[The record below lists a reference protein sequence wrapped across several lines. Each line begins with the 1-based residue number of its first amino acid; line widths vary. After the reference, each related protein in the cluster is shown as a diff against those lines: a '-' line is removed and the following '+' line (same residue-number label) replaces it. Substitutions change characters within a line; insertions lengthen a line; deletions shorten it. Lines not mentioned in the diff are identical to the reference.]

1 MNQKILLVDDD
12 ANILSAYQ
20 RNLRRNFQVVTAT
33 SGREGLEVISEEG
46 PFAVIVSDYRM
57 PEMDGVQFLTH
68 AQQAAPDTVRIMLTG
83 QADMNVSIQAVNE
96 GRIFRFLT
104 KPCPIEDFSRVLTL
118 AVEQYALVT
127 TERELLEKT
136 LKGSIRLLI
145 DVLSAASPIAFSR
158 ASRLHLLSRRV
169 ANRMKAENTWEIEI
183 AAMLSQI
190 GCVTVPAEI
199 LTKAYAGNPL
209 NENENE
215 IFKAHPQAGRNLLTN
230 IPRLEAIGEGIAFQ
244 MKQYDGGGLPAD
256 PRKGKQIPLTG
267 RILKVIQDFDWELSL
282 GKTPSEAMDVLRTH
296 LEWYDPDIFAALE
309 AELLSIH
316 EGYVVRALPFQEV
329 VTGMV
334 LADDLV
340 DMNGAMLIPKGYEIS
355 EALKMRLSIFAR
367 LGHLREPVKVLES
380 ISKIQS

>member
-1 MNQKILLVDDD
+1 MNKKILLVDDD
-12 ANILSAYQ
+12 TNILSAYQ
-20 RNLRRNFQVVTAT
+20 RNLRRNFQVVMAT
-33 SGREGLEVISEEG
+33 SGSEGLKIMSEEG

-57 PEMDGVQFLTH
+57 PEMDGIQFLTH
-68 AQQAAPDTVRIMLTG
+68 AQQVAPDTVRIMLTG

-104 KPCPIEDFSRVLTL
+104 KPCPIEDFSRVLML

-127 TERELLEKT
+127 TEHELLEKT

-183 AAMLSQI
+183 ASMLSQI

-199 LTKAYAGNPL
+199 LTKAHAGNPL

-215 IFKAHPQAGRNLLTN
+215 IFKAHPQAGRNLLAN

-316 EGYVVRALPFQEV
+316 EGYVVRALPFQGV

-367 LGHLREPVKVLES
+367 LGRLREPVKVLER
-380 ISKIQS
+380 INKV